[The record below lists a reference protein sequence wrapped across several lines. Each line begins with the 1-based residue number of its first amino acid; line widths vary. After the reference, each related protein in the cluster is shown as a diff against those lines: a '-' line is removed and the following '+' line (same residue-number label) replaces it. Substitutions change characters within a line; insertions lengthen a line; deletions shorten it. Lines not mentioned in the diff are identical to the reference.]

1 MIKSIE
7 VINSSGESLLM
18 ELTKPEQ
25 SGFLV
30 VSVEG
35 LGPAKANINLT
46 ELTGSDGSTFNS
58 ARLDERNIV
67 ITAALLPK
75 PTIEDTRLLSY
86 KYFPIKRKVTI
97 KIETD
102 TRKVRIDGYI
112 ESNEPVIFSQNESIE
127 ISIICPNPYFYEDD
141 AAGKQTTVF
150 YGLTPLFEFPFS
162 NESLNDPLL
171 EFGKIQNYTEQTV
184 LYDGDADTG
193 ITITMYAIGE
203 VKNIGIFNTLTRE
216 EMHLDTTK
224 IETLTG
230 HGIKSGDTIIIS
242 TIIGDKMVTLLRDGV
257 YTNILNCIDKN
268 SDWFQITK
276 GDNVFAYTAE
286 EGISNLQF
294 RIENDV
300 LYEGV

>member
-7 VINSSGESLLM
+7 VINSSGESLYM
-18 ELTKPEQ
+18 ELTKPEE
-25 SGFLV
+25 SGFLIT
-30 VSVEG
+30 SIEG

-67 ITAALLPK
+67 ISAALLMK
-75 PTIEDTRLLSY
+75 PTIEAVRLKSY
-86 KYFPIKRKVTI
+86 KYFPIKRKITL

-102 TRKVRIDGYI
+102 ERRVRIDGYV
-112 ESNEPVIFSQNESIE
+112 ESNEPDIFSENEAIE

-141 AAGKQTTVF
+141 EAGKQTTVF

-162 NESLNDPLL
+162 NESLTDPLL

-193 ITITMYAIGE
+193 VIITMYAIGE

-242 TIIGDKMVTLLRDGV
+242 TIVGDKTVKLLRDGA
-257 YTNILNCIDKN
+257 YMNILNCIDKD

>member
-7 VINSSGESLLM
+7 VINSSGESLYM
-18 ELTKPEQ
+18 ELTRPEE
-25 SGFLV
+25 SGFLIT
-30 VSVEG
+30 SIEG

-67 ITAALLPK
+67 ISAALLMK
-75 PTIEDTRLLSY
+75 PTIEAVRLKSY
-86 KYFPIKRKVTI
+86 KYFPIKRKITL

-102 TRKVRIDGYI
+102 ERKVRIDGYV
-112 ESNEPVIFSQNESIE
+112 ESNEPDIFSENEAIE

-150 YGLTPLFEFPFS
+150 YGLTPVFEFPFS
-162 NESLNDPLL
+162 NESLSDPLL

-193 ITITMYAIGE
+193 VIITMYAIGK

-216 EMHLDTTK
+216 EMHLDTSK

-230 HGIKSGDTIIIS
+230 GGIDSGDTIIIS
-242 TIIGDKMVTLLRDGV
+242 TIVGDKTVTLLRDGI
-257 YTNILNCIDKN
+257 YMNILNCIDKD

-286 EGISNLQF
+286 EGISNLHF

>member
-1 MIKSIE
+1 MIKLIE
-7 VINSSGESLLM
+7 VINSSGESLYM
-18 ELTKPEQ
+18 ELTKPEE
-25 SGFLV
+25 SGFLIT
-30 VSVEG
+30 SIEG

-67 ITAALLPK
+67 ISAALLMK
-75 PTIEDTRLLSY
+75 PTIEAVRLKSY
-86 KYFPIKRKVTI
+86 KYFPIKRKITL

-102 TRKVRIDGYI
+102 ERKVRIDGYV
-112 ESNEPVIFSQNESIE
+112 ESNEPDIFSENEAIE

-150 YGLTPLFEFPFS
+150 YGLTPVFEFPFS
-162 NESLNDPLL
+162 NESLSDPLL

-193 ITITMYAIGE
+193 VIITMYAIGK

-216 EMHLDTTK
+216 EMHLDTSK

-230 HGIKSGDTIIIS
+230 GGIDSGDTIIIS
-242 TIIGDKMVTLLRDGV
+242 TIVGDKTVTLLRDGI
-257 YTNILNCIDKN
+257 YMNILNCIDKD

>member
-1 MIKSIE
+1 MIRSIE
-7 VINSSGESLLM
+7 VVNSSGESLLM

-46 ELTGSDGSTFNS
+46 ELTGSDWSTFNS

-127 ISIICPNPYFYEDD
+127 ISIICPNPYFYDD
-141 AAGKQTTVF
+141 GGEGKQVTIF
-150 YGLTPLFEFPFS
+150 YGLDPLFEFPFS
-162 NESLNDPLL
+162 NESLTDLLL
-171 EFGKIQNYTEQTV
+171 EFGKIQQFTEQTV
-184 LYDGDADTG
+184 VYEGDSDTG
-193 ITITMYAIGE
+193 VVITMYAIGN

-216 EMHLDTTK
+216 EMHLDTSK
-224 IETLTG
+224 IESLTG
-230 HGIKSGDTIIIS
+230 EGVRAGDTITIS
-242 TIIGDKMVTLLRDGV
+242 TIVGDKSVTLLRNGEYV
-257 YTNILNCIDKN
+257 NILNCIAKD